1 MKFDMK
7 QYKKI
12 HFIGIGGISMGALA
26 MTLADRGYE
35 ISGSDKNAS
44 EMTEKL
50 KTHGVK
56 IYIDHR
62 AENVKNVEAV
72 IYTGAISME
81 NSEIKEAKRLGIPIV
96 KRTELMNNF
105 LEEHKINIAVSGTH
119 GKTTTSCMTTAILE
133 RAGLH
138 PDFLIG
144 AIVPPY
150 NSSHRLE
157 NSDYL
162 VVEACEYQANFLD
175 FRPSTIIVNNIDY
188 DHVDYYNSIEEVV
201 ETFRSF
207 AKLIEKDGHLL
218 VNKDDVYAAKLLEEK
233 DLKALSFGIENEADF
248 MARDISSAGKN
259 RQSYDFYA
267 FGKKVCRIELS
278 IVGLQNVYNSLAA
291 FSAIFMNG
299 IDITRVAD
307 ALIHYS
313 NALRRFELLKRVG
326 DAVLI
331 SDYAHHPAEIAATL
345 RAARS
350 VNDGEVICAFQPH
363 TYTRTK
369 RLLPELASCFELAD
383 KIYIADIDPIREEDI
398 YNISSMDLVEA
409 IRARGKDVSY
419 LGKASEFKKVC
430 DEHLKGS
437 NMVIAMGAGEIDSF
451 ARMV

>member
-1 MKFDMK
+1 
-7 QYKKI
+7 
-12 HFIGIGGISMGALA
+12 MGALA

-35 ISGSDKNAS
+35 VSGSDKNAS

-50 KTHGVK
+50 KSHGVT

-62 AENVKNVEAV
+62 AENVKNAEAV
-72 IYTGAISME
+72 IYTGAISLD
-81 NSEIKEAKRLGIPIV
+81 NSEIKEAKRLGLPIV

-105 LEEHKINIAVSGTH
+105 LEEHRINIAISGTH

-133 RAGLH
+133 KAGVH

-157 NSDYL
+157 KSDYL
-162 VVEACEYQANFLD
+162 VLEACEYQANFLD

-201 ETFRSF
+201 ESFKSF
-207 AKLIEKDGHLL
+207 ARLIEKGGHLI
-218 VNKDDVYAAKLLEEK
+218 VNKDDVYAAKLLEEEE
-233 DLKALSFGIENEADF
+233 LGALSFGIENEADF
-248 MARDISSAGKN
+248 MAKDIRFSDKN
-259 RQSYDFYA
+259 LQCYDFYA
-267 FGKKVCRIELS
+267 HGKKLCRIELS
-278 IVGLQNVYNSLAA
+278 IVGRQNVYNSLAA
-291 FSAIFMNG
+291 FSALYVNG

-307 ALIHYS
+307 ALSNYS

-345 RAARS
+345 KAAKS
-350 VNDGEVICAFQPH
+350 VNGGALICAFQPH

-369 RLLPELASCFELAD
+369 RLLPDLASCFELAD
-383 KIYIADIDPIREEDI
+383 KVFIADIDPIREEDI
-398 YNISSMDLVEA
+398 YNISSLDLVDA
-409 IRARGKDVSY
+409 IRETGKDVAY
-419 LGKASEFKKVC
+419 LGKASDFKKVC
-430 DEHLKGS
+430 DEYLKGS
-437 NMVIAMGAGEIDSF
+437 NMVIAMGAGEIDHY